1 MSTVP
6 PPPGRAAR
14 LYGQR
19 DLRLSSDPV
28 PTPGPGEVLLEV
40 TAVGLCGSDRHWYL
54 DGSLGGTTIE
64 QPLVLGHEI
73 AAVIADGPEAGTR
86 VAVEPAIPCGSCPTC
101 RSGRDELCP
110 TARFAGHAGTDG
122 GLRTRMAWPRHL
134 LRAIPD
140 DIGDAEASVLEALG
154 VALNAVDLGAVGA
167 ASRVAVLGCGP
178 IGLLVIL
185 ALRAAGVDD
194 VLADEPLPH
203 RAAAAMAAGA
213 RLISDAAT
221 AEALGQVD
229 VVIEC
234 AGDDGAISRA
244 TQLAR
249 PGGRIV
255 LVGIPDGDR
264 TTFTA
269 SEARRKGL
277 TFVMCRRMR
286 VGDLDRAIAS
296 VADGKVDLA
305 PLITHRYPLDE
316 VAEAFEALVDRRGV
330 KVVVLPQPPA

>member
-1 MSTVP
+1 MTPTP
-6 PPPGRAAR
+6 PPPDRAAR
-14 LYGQR
+14 LHGQR
-19 DLRLSSDPV
+19 DLRLSASDSRTV
-28 PTPGPGEVLLEV
+28 GPGEVTLQV

-64 QPLVLGHEI
+64 EPLVLGHEI

-86 VAVEPAIPCGSCPTC
+86 VALEPAIPCGSCPTC
-101 RSGRDELCP
+101 RSGRAELCP

-122 GLRTRMAWPRHL
+122 GLRTQMIWPRHL
-134 LRAIPD
+134 VRPIPD
-140 DIGDAEASVLEALG
+140 SIGDAEASVLEALG
-154 VALNAVDLGAVGA
+154 VALNAVDLAGVQP

-178 IGLLVIL
+178 IGQLVIHG
-185 ALRAAGVDD
+185 LRAAGVED
-194 VLADEPLPH
+194 VLAADPLAH
-203 RAAAAMAAGA
+203 RAAAAAAAGA
-213 RLISDAAT
+213 RLLAQPPAPDDPIG
-221 AEALGQVD
+221 EVD

-234 AGDDGAISRA
+234 AGTDAAVSRA

-255 LVGIPDGDR
+255 LVGIPDDDR

-286 VGDLDRAIAS
+286 VGDLDRAIAL
-296 VADGKVDLA
+296 VGEGTIDVA
-305 PLITHRYPLDE
+305 PLITHRYALDD
-316 VAEAFEALVDRRGV
+316 VGEAFEALVDRRGL
-330 KVVVLPQPPA
+330 KVVVLPGEA